1 MPTLLEYINQ
11 LQQEHRY
18 RIKMAFQPSDR
29 QLEVLERHMKKY
41 DALEVGRPE
50 KLMLQAQPM
59 DFPQLGGHEIV
70 IVDVVTRLPISTPI
84 LNAELR
90 SLLFVKDGMIKVFGR
105 DEPVEKE
112 MEDDSEPN
120 YEAKLGTDYSD
131 AEANEHAADDAA
143 GDKYNQALLKDLDKA
158 NKERKD
164 SIAQGVGKITT
175 GPEYEVP
182 KDGQKSPMSSIKNPL
197 PTAKS
202 VRR

>member
-1 MPTLLEYINQ
+1 
-11 LQQEHRY
+11 
-18 RIKMAFQPSDR
+18 MAFQPSDR

-70 IVDVVTRLPISTPI
+70 IVDVVTRLPISPPM

-90 SLLFVKDGMIKVFGR
+90 ALMFVKDGMIKVFGR
-105 DEPVEKE
+105 DEPVEVE
-112 MEDDSEPN
+112 IEDDSEPN
-120 YEAKLGTDYSD
+120 HEAKLGTDYSE
-131 AEANEHAADDAA
+131 AEANPVAADDAA
-143 GDKYNQALLKDLDKA
+143 GDKYNQAMLKDLDKA

-175 GPEYEVP
+175 GPEYAEP

>member
-70 IVDVVTRLPISTPI
+70 IVDVVTRLPISPPA

-90 SLLFVKDGMIKVFGR
+90 ALMFVKDGMIKVFGR
-105 DEPVEKE
+105 DEPVEQE
-112 MEDDSEPN
+112 IENDSEPN
-120 YEAKLGTDYSD
+120 HEAKLGTDYSE
-131 AEANEHAADDAA
+131 AEANAVAADDAA
-143 GDKYNQALLKDLDKA
+143 GTKYNQALLKDLDKA

-164 SIAQGVGKITT
+164 NIAQGVGKITT